1 MTMTDDQLPDG
12 WEITQKPKP
21 PAYDRFMAVK
31 GKTQIEAFTWPRL
44 VEFARTQDAIEQV
57 AHDGVKH
64 GPDRRENPVRRGE
77 PRFGETVVPGNVGRG
92 C

>member
-44 VEFARTQDAIEQV
+44 VEFARTQDAIEQAEENQRLAEKARKV
-57 AHDGVKH
+57 LDG
-64 GPDRRENPVRRGE
+64 EE
-77 PRFGETVVPGNVGRG
+77 PSLRDL